1 MTVLVAV
8 GDDSLSGQVLDVGAR
23 LGRAFDQALYVV
35 HLTEQEAATAG
46 EREIRDKVHAEL
58 GDLGIEFEVGIEYVS
73 HERARRGKGIGQQLA
88 EIAEDESISHIVIGH
103 RSKALFER
111 LREGDTAFTVAD
123 TANVPVT
130 VVPEHITN

>member
-23 LGRAFDQALYVV
+23 LGRAFDQPLYVV

-46 EREIRDKVHAEL
+46 EREIRDRIHEEL
-58 GDLGIEFEVGIEYVS
+58 EHKGVDFEAGIEYVS
-73 HERARRGKGIGQQLA
+73 HDRARSGKGVGRQLA

-123 TANVPVT
+123 TAHVPVT
-130 VVPEHITN
+130 VVPEQVDN